1 MRDDL
6 TRIADI
12 LEAIHHIER
21 YQPADFDEFLEN
33 ELIQVCSSLY
43 SRDWRGISRY
53 LIGISEAKPFDSL
66 EADSGYAKS
75 ACSSVLWC

>member
-6 TRIADI
+6 TRISDI

-33 ELIQVCSSLY
+33 ELIQV
-43 SRDWRGISRY
+43 
-53 LIGISEAKPFDSL
+53 
-66 EADSGYAKS
+66 
-75 ACSSVLWC
+75 

>member
-6 TRIADI
+6 TRISDI

-33 ELIQVCSSLY
+33 ELIQVWFIHYIQEIWYYTSLTSS
-43 SRDWRGISRY
+43 
-53 LIGISEAKPFDSL
+53 
-66 EADSGYAKS
+66 
-75 ACSSVLWC
+75 

>member
-6 TRIADI
+6 TRISDI

-33 ELIQVCSSLY
+33 ELSKYGSFALFK
-43 SRDWRGISRY
+43 R
-53 LIGISEAKPFDSL
+53 
-66 EADSGYAKS
+66 
-75 ACSSVLWC
+75 